1 MPATISN
8 ALLATRASGVL
19 TLTLNRPEA
28 LNSLTTEL
36 LDDLATSLRE
46 VETDASV
53 RAVVITGAG
62 RAFSAGQDLK
72 AQLEGDG
79 IDLRSH
85 LREHYLPVIEGMR
98 SLEKPIIAAVN
109 GVAAGA
115 GMSLALAAD
124 LRVAGDAASFVQAFV
139 RVGLVPDAAATYY
152 LPRLVGL
159 GRAMEL
165 AMLGESIDSRAAL
178 AMGLVNRVVADEE
191 LATAV
196 GDLASRLASGPRSL
210 GLIKRALS
218 VSLDNEFDKQFRV
231 EETAQLEALDTD
243 DFREGVNAFREKRP
257 ASFSGA

>member
-72 AQLEGDG
+72 AQLEGHG

-152 LPRLVGL
+152 LPRLIGL

-196 GDLASRLASGPRSL
+196 ADLASRLANGPRSL

-243 DFREGVNAFREKRP
+243 DFREGVKAFREKRP

>member
-46 VETDASV
+46 VETDASL

-79 IDLRSH
+79 IDLVSH

-152 LPRLVGL
+152 LPRLIGL

-191 LATAV
+191 LRTAV
-196 GDLASRLASGPRSL
+196 GDLASRLANGPRSL